1 VLIFLGGILFMAL
14 LRGVH
19 FRNIRGDLFGG
30 ITAAVVALPLALAF
44 GVSSGAGP
52 IAGVYGAIFVGFF
65 ASLFGGTP
73 AQVSGPTG
81 PMTVVMAAV
90 FTQFCAIDPVQG
102 PILAFTVVLMSGF
115 FQVLFGLLK
124 LGKYITLMPFPVI
137 SGFMSGI
144 GVIIITLE
152 LAPLLGHSG
161 ESSVMASLQVLPE
174 NILSYQPSA
183 LLLGILTLL
192 IVFLCP
198 KSIGKIIPSP
208 LIALCVGTL
217 IYVTLLPDG
226 SVPVIGSIPSGLPE
240 FIFPAIQ
247 FELLQ
252 DMLLAAIMLAA
263 LGSIDSLLTSLVAD
277 NMVKD
282 QHDSDRELIGQGVGN
297 MMAGLFGGLPG
308 AGATMRT
315 VINIR
320 AGGETPISG
329 AVHAVVLLLIVLGA
343 GPLAEDIPHAVL
355 AGILI
360 KVGID
365 IIDWNFL
372 RRLHRAPVFVV
383 VLMLLVFGLTVF
395 VDLVTA
401 VIIGVFIANVITI
414 KHLADIQI
422 DSIRVVADQP
432 DNIDQLSAREKEIL
446 VAAGGRVLLY
456 HLEGPISYASVK
468 GMTKK
473 LTNSQPHD
481 ALMFDLTSVP
491 LIDVSTAM
499 AIENIMLEALRA
511 NRSVYMIGMNDP
523 VRSVLSQMQI
533 LTRLADEFIFDQR
546 IDALEAAYQR
556 ISLS

>member
-1 VLIFLGGILFMAL
+1 MAL

-198 KSIGKIIPSP
+198 KSIGRIIPSP

>member
-1 VLIFLGGILFMAL
+1 MAL

-277 NMVKD
+277 NMVKN

>member
-1 VLIFLGGILFMAL
+1 MAL
-14 LRGVH
+14 LRGIH
-19 FRNIRGDLFGG
+19 FRNIRGDVFGG

-52 IAGVYGAIFVGFF
+52 IAGIYGAIFVGFF

-90 FTQFCAIDPVQG
+90 FTQFSAIDPVQG

-115 FQVLFGLLK
+115 FQVLFGLFR

-144 GVIIITLE
+144 GVIIIILE

-161 ESSVMASLQVLPE
+161 ESSVIASLQMLPT
-174 NILSYQPSA
+174 NILSYQASA
-183 LLLGILTLL
+183 LLLGVLTLL

-198 KSIGKIIPSP
+198 KSIAKIIPSP
-208 LIALCVGTL
+208 LIALCLGTL
-217 IYVTLLPDG
+217 IYVTLLPEG

-240 FIFPAIQ
+240 FIFPSIDFA
-247 FELLQ
+247 LLE

-277 NMVKD
+277 NIVKE

-320 AGGETPISG
+320 AGGQTPLSG
-329 AVHAVVLLLIVLGA
+329 AVHAIVLLLIVLGA
-343 GPLAEDIPHAVL
+343 GSLAEDIPHAVL

-372 RRLHRAPVFVV
+372 KRLHRAPVFVV

-414 KHLADIQI
+414 KHLSDIQI

-432 DNIDQLSAREKEIL
+432 DDIDQLSPREKEIL
-446 VAAGGRVLLY
+446 VSAGGKILLY

-481 ALMFDLTSVP
+481 ALMFDFTSVP

-499 AIENIMLEALRA
+499 AIENIMVEALTA
-511 NRSVYMIGMNDP
+511 NRSVYMIGINGP
-523 VRSVLSQMQI
+523 VRSVLSKMQI
-533 LTRLADEFIFDQR
+533 LNRLADECLFDKR

-556 ISLS
+556 ITLS

>member
-1 VLIFLGGILFMAL
+1 MAL
-14 LRGVH
+14 LRGIH
-19 FRNIRGDLFGG
+19 FRNIRGDVFGG

-52 IAGVYGAIFVGFF
+52 IAGIYGAIFVGFF

-90 FTQFCAIDPVQG
+90 FTQFSAIDPVQG

-115 FQVLFGLLK
+115 FQVLFGLFR

-144 GVIIITLE
+144 GVIIIILE

-161 ESSVMASLQVLPE
+161 ESSVIASLQMLPA
-174 NILSYQPSA
+174 NILSYQASA
-183 LLLGILTLL
+183 LLLGVLTLL

-198 KSIGKIIPSP
+198 KSIAKIIPSP
-208 LIALCVGTL
+208 LIALCLGTL
-217 IYVTLLPDG
+217 IYVTLLPEG

-240 FIFPAIQ
+240 FIFPSIDFA
-247 FELLQ
+247 LLE

-277 NMVKD
+277 NIVKE

-320 AGGETPISG
+320 AGGQTPLSG
-329 AVHAVVLLLIVLGA
+329 AVHAIVLLLIVLGA
-343 GPLAEDIPHAVL
+343 GSLAEDIPHAVL

-372 RRLHRAPVFVV
+372 KRLHRAPVFVV

-414 KHLADIQI
+414 KHLSDIQI

-432 DNIDQLSAREKEIL
+432 DDIDQLSPREKEIL
-446 VAAGGRVLLY
+446 VSAGGKILLY

-481 ALMFDLTSVP
+481 ALMFDFTSVP

-499 AIENIMLEALRA
+499 AIENIMVEALTA
-511 NRSVYMIGMNDP
+511 NRSVYMIGINGP
-523 VRSVLSQMQI
+523 VRSVLSKMQI
-533 LTRLADEFIFDQR
+533 LNRLADECLFDKR

-556 ISLS
+556 ITLS

>member
-1 VLIFLGGILFMAL
+1 
-14 LRGVH
+14 
-19 FRNIRGDLFGG
+19 
-30 ITAAVVALPLALAF
+30 VVALPLALAF

-52 IAGVYGAIFVGFF
+52 IAGIYGAIFVGFF

-90 FTQFCAIDPVQG
+90 FTQFSAIDPVQG

-115 FQVLFGLLK
+115 FQVLFGLFR

-144 GVIIITLE
+144 GVIIIILE

-161 ESSVMASLQVLPE
+161 ESSVIASLQMLPA
-174 NILSYQPSA
+174 NILSYQASA
-183 LLLGILTLL
+183 LLLGVLTLL

-198 KSIGKIIPSP
+198 KSIAKIIPSP
-208 LIALCVGTL
+208 LIALCLGTL
-217 IYVTLLPDG
+217 IYVTLLPEG

-240 FIFPAIQ
+240 FIFPSIDFA
-247 FELLQ
+247 LLE

-277 NMVKD
+277 NIVKE

-320 AGGETPISG
+320 AGGQTPLSG
-329 AVHAVVLLLIVLGA
+329 AVHAIVLLLIVLGA
-343 GPLAEDIPHAVL
+343 GSLAEDIPHAVL

-372 RRLHRAPVFVV
+372 KRLHRAPVFVV

-414 KHLADIQI
+414 KHLSDIQI

-432 DNIDQLSAREKEIL
+432 DDIDQLSPREKEIL
-446 VAAGGRVLLY
+446 VSAGGKILLY

-481 ALMFDLTSVP
+481 ALMFDFTSVP

-499 AIENIMLEALRA
+499 AIENIMVEALTA
-511 NRSVYMIGMNDP
+511 NRSVYMIGINGP
-523 VRSVLSQMQI
+523 VRSVLSKMQI
-533 LTRLADEFIFDQR
+533 LNRLADECLFDKR

-556 ISLS
+556 ITLS